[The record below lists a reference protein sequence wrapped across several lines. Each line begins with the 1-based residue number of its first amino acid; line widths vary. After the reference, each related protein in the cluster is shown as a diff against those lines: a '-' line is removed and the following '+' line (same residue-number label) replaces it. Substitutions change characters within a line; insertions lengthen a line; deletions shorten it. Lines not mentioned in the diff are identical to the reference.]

1 MPARFPG
8 FPEEARKFLSQLK
21 AHNTREWFQPRKQ
34 IYEEKV
40 KAPMVELVLALGEA
54 LREIAPEFD
63 TDPKKAVYR
72 IYRDV
77 RFSRDKSPYKTHVA
91 AMFGPRGLIK
101 HASAGTYFHF
111 SDDEVLVAGG
121 IYAPG
126 PQELLAVRR
135 HLAANAEEFRR
146 ITSDRG
152 FRKMFGDVEGEKLK
166 RVPKGFATDHPEADL
181 LVFKQFLVAGKLA
194 PEIVETPKFQKE
206 ILKRFTTMLPFLRFL
221 NRPLKPARG
230 MKSMGLGLSKRP
242 QRR

>member
-8 FPEEARKFLSQLK
+8 FPEEAREFLSQLK

-34 IYEEKV
+34 IYEEKI

-54 LREIAPEFD
+54 FREIAPEFD
-63 TDPKKAVYR
+63 TEPKKAIYR

-77 RFSRDKSPYKTHVA
+77 RFSHDKRPYKTHVA
-91 AMFGPRGLIK
+91 ATFGPRGLSK
-101 HASAGTYFHF
+101 HAGAGTYFHF
-111 SDDEVLVAGG
+111 SDNEVLVAGG

-126 PQELLAVRR
+126 PQELLAVRQ
-135 HLAANAEEFRR
+135 HLAANAKEFRR

-152 FRKMFGDVEGEKLK
+152 FRKMFGGVEGEKLK

-181 LVFKQFLVAGKLA
+181 LVFKQFLVAASLPPKV
-194 PEIVETPKFQKE
+194 VETPKLQKE
-206 ILKRFTTMLPFLRFL
+206 IMKRFAEMLPFLRFL

-230 MKSMGLGLSKRP
+230 MQSMGLPKRP
-242 QRR
+242 RRR